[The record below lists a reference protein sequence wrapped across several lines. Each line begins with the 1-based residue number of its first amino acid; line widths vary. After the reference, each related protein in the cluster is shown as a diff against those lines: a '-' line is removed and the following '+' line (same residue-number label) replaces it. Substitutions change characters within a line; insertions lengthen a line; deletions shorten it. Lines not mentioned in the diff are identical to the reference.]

1 MLTELSIRNFA
12 IIEELHI
19 GFEEGLTVLTGE
31 TGAGKSIIIDAVQLL
46 CGARGSSEFIRH
58 GAKRAELEGL
68 FSLTSPTHASYRKL
82 DELGIPTDEESII
95 LRRELNSS
103 GKSTCRI
110 NGKLVTIA
118 VLREIGATLVDIH
131 GQHESQELMDDKA
144 HIRLLDQFGSPELL
158 AAKEAYSVL
167 FADYVKTKK
176 RWQSLQMD
184 DQEMTHR
191 MDLYRFQ
198 LNEIQEAG
206 LRSGEEE
213 ELQTERTELMN
224 YTKIVDKLQTAS
236 AAMSSESAGMEY
248 LSVALQAI
256 QDLAPVQPN
265 YEKIAEEFA
274 NAFFILEDLQSQI
287 QGQLEAMEY
296 DEERVQY
303 VENRLALLQ
312 TLKRKYGASVD
323 EVIAYGAKLERQLN
337 QLTNRDEELHALE
350 KKVKQVEEDLALEA
364 SELTEIRKQTAES
377 LSDRIMEQ
385 LSALYMDRAVMEV
398 RVEQQAPFT
407 ESGRDVVTF
416 YISTNVGEPLKP
428 LTKIA
433 SGGELSRV
441 MLALKSIFSKHQ
453 EITSIIFD
461 EVDTGVSGRVAQA
474 IAEKIGQIAK
484 DSQVLVITHLPP
496 VAAIADHHM
505 RIEKHVTDERTVTS
519 IQALTLDER
528 TEELSRMMAGEEIT
542 EITLHHA
549 KELLLAAQA
558 KK

>member
-12 IIEELHI
+12 IIDELNI
-19 GFEEGLTVLTGE
+19 SFEEGLTVLTGE

-68 FSLTSPTHASYRKL
+68 FSLASTSHASYRKL
-82 DELGIPTDEESII
+82 DELGIPSDEESIV
-95 LRRELNSS
+95 LRRELNSN
-103 GKSTCRI
+103 GKSTCRV

-131 GQHESQELMDDKA
+131 GQHESQELMDGKA
-144 HIRLLDQFGSPELL
+144 HIRLLDQFGSSELVE
-158 AAKEAYSVL
+158 AKESYQHLYS
-167 FADYVKTKK
+167 DYLKMKK

-198 LNEIQEAG
+198 LNEIQEAQ
-206 LRSGEEE
+206 LLPGEEE
-213 ELQTERTELMN
+213 ELQLERTELMN

-248 LSVALQAI
+248 LSVALQAV
-256 QDLAPVQPN
+256 QDLAPVQAN

-287 QGQLEAMEY
+287 QGQLETMEY

-303 VENRLALLQ
+303 VENRLALIQ
-312 TLKRKYGASVD
+312 TLKRKYGSTLD

-337 QLTNRDEELHALE
+337 QLTNRDEELHSLE
-350 KKVKQVEEDLALEA
+350 KKVKQIEEDLALEA
-364 SELTEIRKQTAES
+364 SELTEIRKRTAHM
-377 LSDRIMEQ
+377 LSERIMEQ

-398 RVEQQAPFT
+398 RVEPNHQFT
-407 ESGRDVVTF
+407 DNGHDLVTF

-474 IAEKIGQIAK
+474 IAEKIGQIAR
-484 DSQVLVITHLPP
+484 DSQVLVISHLPS

-505 RIEKHVTDERTVTS
+505 RIEKRVTDERTVTS
-519 IQALTLDER
+519 IQSLTLDER
-528 TEELSRMMAGEEIT
+528 TEELSRMMAGEEIS

-549 KELLLAAQA
+549 KELLLSAQA

>member
-12 IIEELHI
+12 IIEELMI
-19 GFEEGLTVLTGE
+19 SFDDGLTVLTGE

-58 GAKRAELEGL
+58 GAKKAELEGMFL
-68 FSLTSPTHASYRKL
+68 LQSTQHASYKKL
-82 DELGIPTDEESII
+82 EELGIPTDEESII

-144 HIRLLDQFGSPELL
+144 HISLLDQFGSSELVE
-158 AAKEAYSVL
+158 AKDSYASL
-167 FADYVKTKK
+167 FSEYK
-176 RWQSLQMD
+176 RLQKRLQSLQID
-184 DQEMTHR
+184 DQEMAHR

-198 LNEIQEAG
+198 LNEIEEAA
-206 LRSGEEE
+206 LEHGEEDT
-213 ELQTERTELMN
+213 LIAERNELMN
-224 YTKIVDKLQTAS
+224 YTKVVEKLQTAS
-236 AAMSSESAGMEY
+236 TALSAESAGMEY
-248 LSVALQAI
+248 LGVALHAL
-256 QDLAPVQPN
+256 QDLTSVHTT
-265 YEKIAEEFA
+265 YEKISDEFA
-274 NAFFILEDLQSQI
+274 NAYFILEDLQSQI
-287 QGQLEAMEY
+287 QSQLDSMEY
-296 DEERVQY
+296 DEERVQF
-303 VENRLALLQ
+303 VETRLALFQ
-312 TLKRKYGASVD
+312 TLKRKYGPSIDA
-323 EVIAYGAKLERQLN
+323 VIAYGEKIGKQLN
-337 QLTNRDEELHALE
+337 QLTNRDEEIQVLE
-350 KKVKQVEEDLALEA
+350 KKIYQLEQDLHLEA
-364 SELTEIRKQTAES
+364 DELTTIRKQTATE
-377 LSDRIMEQ
+377 LSTKIMEQ
-385 LSALYMDRAVMEV
+385 LRSLYMDRAVMEV
-398 RVEQQAPFT
+398 RVEPLKQFV
-407 ESGRDVVTF
+407 ESGKDLVTF

-484 DSQVLVITHLPP
+484 DSQVLVITHLPQ
-496 VAAIADHHM
+496 VAALADQHL
-505 RIEKHVTDERTVTS
+505 RIEKHVENERTMTS
-519 IQALTLDER
+519 IVQLSTDQR
-528 TEELSRMMAGEEIT
+528 TEELSRMMSGEEIT
-542 EITLHHA
+542 ETTLNHA
-549 KELLLAAQA
+549 KELLALAQT

>member
-68 FSLTSPTHASYRKL
+68 FSLTSPTHASYKKL

-206 LRSGEEE
+206 LSSGEEE
-213 ELQTERTELMN
+213 ELQAERTELMN

-248 LSVALQAI
+248 LSVALQAV

-528 TEELSRMMAGEEIT
+528 TEELSRMMAGEEVT

>member
-12 IIEELHI
+12 IIDELSI
-19 GFEEGLTVLTGE
+19 SFEAGLTVLTGE

-68 FSLTSPTHASYRKL
+68 FSLTSNTHASYRKL
-82 DELGIPTDEESII
+82 EELGIPTDEESII

-103 GKSTCRI
+103 GKSTCRV

-118 VLREIGATLVDIH
+118 VLREIGSTLVDIH

-144 HIRLLDQFGSPELL
+144 HIRLLDQFGNSELL
-158 AAKEAYSVL
+158 AAKEAYSHL
-167 FADYVKTKK
+167 YADYMKTKK

-198 LNEIQEAG
+198 LNEIQVAN
-206 LRSGEEE
+206 LLPGEEE
-213 ELQTERTELMN
+213 ELQIERTELMN

-248 LSVALQAI
+248 LSVALQAV

-265 YEKIAEEFA
+265 YEKIADEFA

-312 TLKRKYGASVD
+312 TLKRKYGSSVD

-337 QLTNRDEELHALE
+337 QLTNRDEELHSLE
-350 KKVKQVEEDLALEA
+350 RKVKQIEEDLAIEA
-364 SELTEIRKQTAES
+364 NELTEIRKQTAAD
-377 LSDRIMEQ
+377 LSRRIMEQ

-398 RVEQQAPFT
+398 RVEQQKQFT
-407 ESGRDVVTF
+407 DNGRDLVTF

-484 DSQVLVITHLPP
+484 DSQVLVISHLPA

-505 RIEKHVTDERTVTS
+505 RIEKRVTDERTVTS
-519 IQALTLDER
+519 LQSLTLDER

-549 KELLLAAQA
+549 KELLLAAQS

>member
-167 FADYVKTKK
+167 FADYVKMKK

-184 DQEMTHR
+184 DQEMAHR

-213 ELQTERTELMN
+213 ELQAERTELMN

-350 KKVKQVEEDLALEA
+350 KRVKQVEEDLALEA

-377 LSDRIMEQ
+377 LSDRVMEQ

-398 RVEQQAPFT
+398 RVEPQTQFS
-407 ESGRDVVTF
+407 ENGRDIVTF

-528 TEELSRMMAGEEIT
+528 TEELSRMMAGEEVT

>member
-213 ELQTERTELMN
+213 ELQAERTELMN

-528 TEELSRMMAGEEIT
+528 TEELSRMMAGEEVT

>member
-213 ELQTERTELMN
+213 ELQAERTELMN

-236 AAMSSESAGMEY
+236 AALSSESAGMEY

-528 TEELSRMMAGEEIT
+528 TEELSRMMAGEEVT

>member
-213 ELQTERTELMN
+213 ELQAERTELMN

-248 LSVALQAI
+248 LSLALQAI

-528 TEELSRMMAGEEIT
+528 TEELSRMMAGEEVT

>member
-68 FSLTSPTHASYRKL
+68 FSLASPTHASYRKL

-167 FADYVKTKK
+167 FADYVKMKK

-213 ELQTERTELMN
+213 ELQAERTELMN

-528 TEELSRMMAGEEIT
+528 TEELSRMMAGEEVT

>member
-12 IIEELHI
+12 IIEELMI
-19 GFEEGLTVLTGE
+19 SFDDGLTVLTGE

-58 GAKRAELEGL
+58 GAKKAELEGMFL
-68 FSLTSPTHASYRKL
+68 LQSTQHASYKKL
-82 DELGIPTDEESII
+82 EELGIPTDEESII

-144 HIRLLDQFGSPELL
+144 HISLLDQFGSSELVE
-158 AAKEAYSVL
+158 AKDSYASL
-167 FADYVKTKK
+167 FSEYK
-176 RWQSLQMD
+176 RLQKRLQALQID
-184 DQEMTHR
+184 DQEMAHR

-198 LNEIQEAG
+198 LNEIEEAA
-206 LRSGEEE
+206 LEHGEEDT
-213 ELQTERTELMN
+213 LIAERNELMN
-224 YTKIVDKLQTAS
+224 YTKVVEKLQTAS
-236 AAMSSESAGMEY
+236 TALSAESAGMEY
-248 LSVALQAI
+248 LGVALHAL
-256 QDLAPVQPN
+256 QDLTSVHN
-265 YEKIAEEFA
+265 TYEKISDEFA
-274 NAFFILEDLQSQI
+274 NAYFILEDLQSQI
-287 QGQLEAMEY
+287 QSQLDSMEY
-296 DEERVQY
+296 DEERVQF
-303 VENRLALLQ
+303 VETRLALFQ
-312 TLKRKYGASVD
+312 TLKRKYGPSIDA
-323 EVIAYGAKLERQLN
+323 VIAYGEKIGKQLN
-337 QLTNRDEELHALE
+337 QLTNRDEEIQVLE
-350 KKVKQVEEDLALEA
+350 KKIHQLEQDLHLEA
-364 SELTEIRKQTAES
+364 DELTTIRKQTATE
-377 LSDRIMEQ
+377 LSTKIMEQ
-385 LSALYMDRAVMEV
+385 LRSLYMDRAVMEV
-398 RVEQQAPFT
+398 RVEPLKQFV
-407 ESGRDVVTF
+407 ESGKDLVTF

-484 DSQVLVITHLPP
+484 DSQVLVITHLPQ
-496 VAAIADHHM
+496 VAALADQHL
-505 RIEKHVTDERTVTS
+505 RIEKHVENERTMTS
-519 IQALTLDER
+519 IVQLSTDQR
-528 TEELSRMMAGEEIT
+528 TEELSRMMSGEEIT
-542 EITLHHA
+542 ETTLNHA
-549 KELLLAAQA
+549 KELLALAQT